1 MMRQLEGNESTAD
14 KEMRMKLRK
23 QLQSW
28 KEAPK
33 TSFFQFCNCLFI
45 SHLCVLL
52 FSVSA
57 APFSLLS
64 RGVKSFLETT
74 AR

>member
-33 TSFFQFCNCLFI
+33 TSFFQFCNCFRSIYQSPLR
-45 SHLCVLL
+45 LVV
-52 FSVSA
+52 FSVGR
-57 APFSLLS
+57 SLLS
-64 RGVKSFLETT
+64 ALQGSQVVS
-74 AR
+74 